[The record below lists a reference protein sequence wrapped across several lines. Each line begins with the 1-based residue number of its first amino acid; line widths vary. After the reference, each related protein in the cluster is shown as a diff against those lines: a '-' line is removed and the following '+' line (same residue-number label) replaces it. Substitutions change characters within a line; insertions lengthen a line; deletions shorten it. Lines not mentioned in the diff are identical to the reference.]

1 MDKYLRQ
8 IVWILMLLI
17 FPVASFAQ
25 KDVTQ
30 FLDIPVDGYKL
41 EMIEKLKSRGF
52 TIMEGNEDILEGEFN
67 GRDVNLFIGTNNN
80 KVWRIVVRDKY
91 PSDEINIK
99 IRFNTLIQ
107 QFANSSRYSI
117 QSDSLISKF
126 IIPEDEDITY
136 EMKVNNKR
144 YDAMFYQK
152 AIKSDSLTFE
162 IEKLVAQEER
172 NDEDFEKVNDL
183 ILERAQVQMNA
194 LNKQVWFMIK
204 ENYGEYRIMIF
215 YENAFNEANGKDL

>member
-204 ENYGEYRIMIF
+204 EDYGEYRIMIF
-215 YENAFNEANGKDL
+215 YENAYNEANGKDL